1 MKTLLIK
8 NLAKRYPIG
17 KDRFFTALGPINL
30 SFDST
35 GIVAINGK
43 SGSGKS
49 TLINLIARI
58 DTPTE
63 GEIYL
68 YGRPYKSFN
77 KRTNTTFFNQD
88 IGIVFQNYNLIDEET
103 VLYNVELPSLIKG
116 DSAKKS
122 KEKAIKSL
130 KMVGIKEELFNLK
143 ASKLSGGE
151 KQRVSIARAIVNDP
165 KILLCDEP
173 TGALDSDNTTNVME
187 LIKKIS
193 ENTLVIMVSHNL
205 QITKQYSD
213 RIIEI
218 ANGQIVKDEVI
229 NKKEDSIRFS
239 KKQMKRSSSWINR
252 IASSNYKRRIKRNVF
267 SSVALTIVLSM
278 LYLVVGFINNKDKSI
293 KEACYKQLDFGSG
306 SVSKET
312 STGGSGMLS
321 LTKSSRPDYENLKSN
336 SKISEKYEICIN
348 FSAILPQN
356 IKILYDDE
364 IVDDL

>member
-116 DSAKKS
+116 DSAKK
-122 KEKAIKSL
+122 
-130 KMVGIKEELFNLK
+130 
-143 ASKLSGGE
+143 
-151 KQRVSIARAIVNDP
+151 R
-165 KILLCDEP
+165 
-173 TGALDSDNTTNVME
+173 
-187 LIKKIS
+187 
-193 ENTLVIMVSHNL
+193 
-205 QITKQYSD
+205 
-213 RIIEI
+213 
-218 ANGQIVKDEVI
+218 
-229 NKKEDSIRFS
+229 
-239 KKQMKRSSSWINR
+239 
-252 IASSNYKRRIKRNVF
+252 
-267 SSVALTIVLSM
+267 
-278 LYLVVGFINNKDKSI
+278 
-293 KEACYKQLDFGSG
+293 QLN
-306 SVSKET
+306 
-312 STGGSGMLS
+312 
-321 LTKSSRPDYENLKSN
+321 P
-336 SKISEKYEICIN
+336 
-348 FSAILPQN
+348 
-356 IKILYDDE
+356 
-364 IVDDL
+364 